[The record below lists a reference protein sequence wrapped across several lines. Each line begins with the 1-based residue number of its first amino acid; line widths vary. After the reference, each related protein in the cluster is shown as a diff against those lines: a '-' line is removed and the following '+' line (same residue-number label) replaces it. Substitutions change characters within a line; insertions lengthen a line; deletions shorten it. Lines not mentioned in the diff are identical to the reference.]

1 MTLAREA
8 PAFMAPGGVLLVE
21 LGFDQWARVES
32 ELRAIAA
39 DVSVLRD
46 FAGHSRVLELP
57 VPPA

>member
-1 MTLAREA
+1 
-8 PAFMAPGGVLLVE
+8 MAPGGVLLVE